1 VKAYERVWSRAALV
15 FDNRL
20 GHNKMVRSSILLTV
34 CVLVF
39 FPPSLLADG
48 VHYRAGSVSN
58 SFFHFT
64 DADRNSDGGDSAF
77 FEYGTFGPAEHHFIW
92 LDDLEND
99 HGEAWGWRLNH
110 HHHHHLDG
118 DGTGSFVDQGDKDVD
133 GDSGNE
139 GGTSGGDPPTP
150 GVPEPSV
157 LVLLSAALAVFLLK
171 SLRSATD

>member
-1 VKAYERVWSRAALV
+1 MYVSGLV
-15 FDNRL
+15 QPWFFDNRL

-34 CVLVF
+34 CLLVF

-48 VHYRAGSVSN
+48 VHSYRAGSVSN
-58 SFFHFT
+58 SAFHFT
-64 DADRNSDGGDSAF
+64 DAESASEGGDSAF
-77 FEYGTFGPAEHHFIW
+77 FVSGTFGSSEHHLNG
-92 LDDLEND
+92 LDDSEND
-99 HGEAWGWRLNH
+99 HGEAWGWRLNR
-110 HHHHHLDG
+110 HHHHLDG
-118 DGTGSFVDQGDKDVD
+118 DGTGSFVGQGYKDVD

-157 LVLLSAALAVFLLK
+157 LLLLSAALAAFLLK